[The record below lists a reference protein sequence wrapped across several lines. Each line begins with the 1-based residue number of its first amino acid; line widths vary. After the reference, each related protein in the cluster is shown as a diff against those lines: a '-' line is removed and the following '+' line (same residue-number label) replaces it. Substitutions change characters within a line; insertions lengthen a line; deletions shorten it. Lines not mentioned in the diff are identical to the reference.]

1 MSSSVNI
8 AGDLQ
13 SQLTQVIRR
22 LPRILKIAGIIVLIA
37 GLQTYGFY
45 KYFNPRLQMANQNLD
60 RLMNEVGTNDF
71 VNSVLNNFGDLRRIS
86 DDDAYRG
93 EIVQIYERFIGE
105 FLENPLAAI
114 DEFDRITATLSPPA
128 GALGEESLARLRA
141 GVEEMKSLYA
151 DHYAVIVDRLES
163 PPLYLQPTASII
175 KNHDNFTQSVQ
186 LNHGMYL
193 SVVGNRG
200 EANTIFNDLKQ
211 ADISDELLSVVHY
224 AQARLLFDAFKT
236 EGQFD
241 YYQQAMQSLKQSL
254 NSNPEYGQPK
264 LFLEYLLSL
273 ERGSSEVNAPVTGDG
288 TGEAEGERGVISSAP
303 PNF

>member
-8 AGDLQ
+8 AGGLQ
-13 SQLTQVIRR
+13 SQIISR
-22 LPRILKIAGIIVLIA
+22 LPRILKIVGIIVLIA

-45 KYFNPRLQMANQNLD
+45 NYFNPRIQMANQNLD
-60 RLMNEVGTNDF
+60 RLMDEVSTHDF

-86 DDDAYRG
+86 SDEAYRS
-93 EIVQIYERFIGE
+93 EVVQIYERFIGE
-105 FLENPLAAI
+105 FLDDPLAAI
-114 DEFDRITATLSPPA
+114 DEFDRITATLKPPA
-128 GALGEESLARLRA
+128 GALGEESMASLRA
-141 GVEEMKSLYA
+141 GVAEMKSLYA
-151 DHYAVIVDRLES
+151 DHYAGIVDRLAS
-163 PPLYLQPTASII
+163 PPLHLQPTASII
-175 KNHDNFTQSVQ
+175 KNQDNYAQSVQ

-193 SVVGNRG
+193 AAVGNRG

-211 ADISDELLSVVHY
+211 ADISDELLAVVHY
-224 AQARLLFDAFKT
+224 AQARLQFDAFKT

-241 YYQQAMQSLKQSL
+241 YYQQAIQSLKQSL

-273 ERGSSEVNAPVTGDG
+273 ERGASEVNAPVTGDG

>member
-8 AGDLQ
+8 AGGLQ
-13 SQLTQVIRR
+13 SQTTQIINR
-22 LPRILKIAGIIVLIA
+22 LPRILKIVGVIVFIA
-37 GLQTYGFY
+37 GLQIYGFY
-45 KYFNPRLQMANQNLD
+45 NYFNPRVNMANQNLD
-60 RLMNEVGTNDF
+60 HLMSEVGNNDF
-71 VNSVLNNFGDLRRIS
+71 VNGVLNSFGDLRRIS
-86 DDDAYRG
+86 DDEAYRG

-105 FLENPLAAI
+105 FLEDPIGAI
-114 DEFDRITATLSPPA
+114 DEFDRITSSMNPPA
-128 GALGEESLARLRA
+128 GTLGEESMAGFRA
-141 GVEEMKSLYA
+141 GVEKMKSLYA
-151 DHYAVIVDRLES
+151 DHYIEIVDRLES
-163 PPLYLQPTASII
+163 PPIYLQPTASII
-175 KNHDNFTQSVQ
+175 KNHDNFAHRVQ

-200 EANTIFNDLKQ
+200 EANTIFNDLKESE
-211 ADISDELLSVVHY
+211 IPDELLAVVHY

-241 YYQQAMQSLKQSL
+241 YYQQAIQSLKRSL
-254 NSNPEYGQPK
+254 HSDPEYGQPK

-273 ERGSSEVNAPVTGDG
+273 EMGTSEVNAPVTGDG